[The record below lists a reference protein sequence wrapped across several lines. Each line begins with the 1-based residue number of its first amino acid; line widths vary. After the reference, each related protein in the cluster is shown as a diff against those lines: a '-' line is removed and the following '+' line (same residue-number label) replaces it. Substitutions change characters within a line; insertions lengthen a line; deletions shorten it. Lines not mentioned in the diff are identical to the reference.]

1 MRAFIFEYFDGITGE
16 QEIFTDEKKAV
27 TEYDYTLDH
36 MAERGKKNLEYFH
49 LIEIE
54 ATAEQ
59 MQDIQENGYNEDMG
73 AKWVRDIKSYKYND

>member
-1 MRAFIFEYFDGITGE
+1 MSLKIT
-16 QEIFTDEKKAV
+16 V
-27 TEYDYTLDH
+27 TEYDYALDH
-36 MAERGKKNLEYFH
+36 MTERGKKNLEYFH

>member
-36 MAERGKKNLEYFH
+36 MTERGKKNLEYFH

-54 ATAEQ
+54 ATVEQ

>member
-1 MRAFIFEYFDGITGE
+1 MRVFIFEYFDGITGE

-36 MAERGKKNLEYFH
+36 MTERGKKNLEYFH

>member
-36 MAERGKKNLEYFH
+36 MTERGKKNLEYFH